1 MSRVGPLKLKIM
13 LFCGE
18 VTAMGPGKAE
28 LLEAIEREGSISA
41 AGRVMDMSYRRAW
54 SLVDTMNRCWSEP
67 VVQTAIGGGGK
78 GGAKL
83 TPFGAR
89 LLGAGES
96 SGLMAEQFGLYEL
109 LAESAAVDSQEGSV
123 APAML
128 VDVARDEFLARAGL
142 ADQEHGGVTRGQ
154 ALELPLQNFRAGI

>member
-1 MSRVGPLKLKIM
+1 MAMSRGNPLKLKIM

-41 AGRVMDMSYRRAW
+41 AGRVMSMSYRRAW
-54 SLVDTMNRCWSEP
+54 TLVDTMNRCWTEP
-67 VVQTAIGGGGK
+67 VVQTAVGGGSK

-89 LLGAGES
+89 LLTAYRELES
-96 SGLMAEQFGLYEL
+96 RLMDAAADGPFHDFEQDL
-109 LAESAAVDSQEGSV
+109 LAAPRPQAAARSAHEEA
-123 APAML
+123 
-128 VDVARDEFLARAGL
+128 
-142 ADQEHGGVTRGQ
+142 
-154 ALELPLQNFRAGI
+154 

>member
-41 AGRVMDMSYRRAW
+41 AGRVMGMSYRRAW
-54 SLVDTMNRCWSEP
+54 TLVDTMNRCWSEP

-78 GGAKL
+78 GGARL

-89 LLGAGES
+89 LLGAYRELETRLIDAAADGPFHDF
-96 SGLMAEQFGLYEL
+96 EQDL
-109 LAESAAVDSQEGSV
+109 LAKPRPQTASGPRAAHED
-123 APAML
+123 A
-128 VDVARDEFLARAGL
+128 
-142 ADQEHGGVTRGQ
+142 
-154 ALELPLQNFRAGI
+154 

>member
-41 AGRVMDMSYRRAW
+41 AGRVMGMSYRRAW
-54 SLVDTMNRCWSEP
+54 TLVDTMNRCWSEP

-83 TPFGAR
+83 TAFGAR
-89 LLGAGES
+89 LLGAYRELEARLADAAADGPFHDF
-96 SGLMAEQFGLYEL
+96 EQDL
-109 LAESAAVDSQEGSV
+109 LAKPRPQ
-123 APAML
+123 APG
-128 VDVARDEFLARAGL
+128 ARAVHDE
-142 ADQEHGGVTRGQ
+142 A
-154 ALELPLQNFRAGI
+154 